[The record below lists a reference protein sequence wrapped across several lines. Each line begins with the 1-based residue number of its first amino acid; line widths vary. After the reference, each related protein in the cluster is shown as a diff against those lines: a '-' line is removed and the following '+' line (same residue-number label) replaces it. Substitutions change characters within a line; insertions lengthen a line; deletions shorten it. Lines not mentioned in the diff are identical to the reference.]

1 MKISFERNTLKVTW
15 YKTVTQINLSINPDV
30 LWYNMKGNKN
40 FQNTCSVTSSVN
52 YSISLLDL
60 RGQLRYTLY
69 LNYTSNS
76 DDVNAETLRS
86 SEKGNIHY
94 SLYNKAIIH

>member
-1 MKISFERNTLKVTW
+1 MCDPDRNDNGQMKISFERNTLKVTW
-15 YKTVTQINLSINPDV
+15 YKTVTQINLSIDPDV
-30 LWYNMKGNKN
+30 LWYKMKGNKY

-52 YSISLLDL
+52 NSIPVLNL
-60 RGQLRYTLY
+60 RGQLRYKAY

-86 SEKGNIHY
+86 S
-94 SLYNKAIIH
+94 